1 MFGFIAGIPRRLR
14 HLLSRFKRYF
24 TKPQY
29 KNFCRTTLGLIVAGE
44 GEHDVKSINELF
56 IDRKDQSSLNRFI
69 TEPKWNIDEVVREGK
84 ALLLS
89 EAGELNESV
98 EIKVIDDTV
107 CRKYSARTE
116 MVCYNHSSA
125 MGTVLSHDY
134 VTSLY
139 VNNGLALPDGLKLYG
154 NEKKC
159 REKGVKFKT
168 KVQLA
173 CEMMDE
179 HTPRAKRTI
188 WLWDS
193 WFTCHDT
200 VARCRAH
207 GYSWIGE
214 MKSNRIGFYEGRKYH
229 LNELLD
235 RMRSEGRFMD
245 AIVDGEIYQAC
256 KVDDVFIPKIGHVS
270 IVMDAKAST
279 RDVHLLCTDLTD
291 CSLEEI
297 VQHALQRYKIDD
309 FHKEAK
315 SLGLGEYRFRESEAA
330 LIHAHLVSLAYALID
345 ALRRRLLRYSI
356 VKRLLSIEA
365 TVEWVRKRAMHFFI
379 HKVRDAKLP
388 IRSILRMIDTS

>member
-1 MFGFIAGIPRRLR
+1 MFAFIADIPRRVR

-29 KNFCRTTLGLIVAGE
+29 ENFCRATLGLMVAGK

-56 IDRKDQSSLNRFI
+56 IERKDQSSLNRFF
-69 TEPKWNIDEVVREGK
+69 TEPKWNIDEVVREGE

-98 EIKVIDDTV
+98 EYKVIDDTV
-107 CRKYSARTE
+107 CRKYSPRTE
-116 MVCYNHSSA
+116 MVCYNHSST

-139 VNNGLALPDGLKLYG
+139 VNNDVALPDGLKLYA

-159 REKGVKFKT
+159 KEKGIPFRT

-173 CEMMDE
+173 CEMTDE

-188 WLWDS
+188 LLWDS
-193 WFTCHDT
+193 WFTCYEM
-200 VARCRAH
+200 VARCEAH
-207 GYSWIGE
+207 GYNWLGE
-214 MKSNRIGFYEGRKYH
+214 IKCNRIVFYEGRKYH
-229 LNELLD
+229 LNELVDKL
-235 RMRSEGRFMD
+235 RLEGGFSD
-245 AIVDGEIYQAC
+245 IVVDGEIYQAS
-256 KVDDVFIPKIGHVS
+256 KVDVFIPKIGYAS
-270 IVMDAKAST
+270 IVIDVKATT

-297 VQHALQRYKIDD
+297 VQHALQRHRIDD
-309 FHKEAK
+309 FHKEANF
-315 SLGLGEYRFRESEAA
+315 LGLGEYRFRESEAA
-330 LIHAHLVSLAYALID
+330 LIHAHLVSLAYTLLD

-356 VKRLLSIEA
+356 VKNLLSIEA
-365 TVEWVRKRAMHFFI
+365 TVEWVRKRAMHLFI
-379 HKVRDAKLP
+379 HKVRNATLP

>member
-1 MFGFIAGIPRRLR
+1 MFGFITGIPRRLR

-29 KNFCRTTLGLIVAGE
+29 KNFCRTMLGLIAAGE

-116 MVCYNHSSA
+116 MVCYNHSST

-139 VNNGLALPDGLKLYG
+139 VNDGLALPDGLKLYG

-159 REKGVKFKT
+159 REKRVKFKT

-179 HTPRAKRTI
+179 HVPRAKRTV

-200 VARCRAH
+200 VARCGAH
-207 GYSWIGE
+207 GYNWIGE
-214 MKSNRIGFYEGRKYH
+214 VKGNRIGFYEGRKYH

-245 AIVDGEIYQAC
+245 AVVDGEFYQAC

-270 IVMDAKAST
+270 IVMDAKENT

-315 SLGLGEYRFRESEAA
+315 SLGLGEYGFRESEAA
-330 LIHAHLVSLAYALID
+330 LIHAHLVSLAYALLG

-365 TVEWVRKRAMHFFI
+365 TVEWVRKRAMHLFI